1 MSKLLESLKSIV
13 GWPYTVLV
21 GMGVTQK
28 YFNRKAVTIHYP
40 QQKRKVYDAWRGI
53 LAMAVDEKGA
63 PKCISCGLCE
73 RICPTKSITL
83 KTEQPEGSKKKVLVG
98 FEVDHLTCIFCG
110 MCEEIC
116 PVGAIF
122 LTEAYDL
129 TSYEPEDL
137 VYDLPRLIAQGKRP
151 DQAVEKL

>member
-13 GWPYTVLV
+13 GWPYTVLA
-21 GMGVTQK
+21 GMSVTQK

-83 KTEQPEGSKKKVLVG
+83 KTEQPEGSKKKLLVG
-98 FEVDHLTCIFCG
+98 FRGRPPDLHLLRDVRG
-110 MCEEIC
+110 
-116 PVGAIF
+116 
-122 LTEAYDL
+122 DL
-129 TSYEPEDL
+129 SGGCH
-137 VYDLPRLIAQGKRP
+137 LPDRGI
-151 DQAVEKL
+151 